1 MTAGGGPCRTVLFG
15 ACVNYARARVRELGQ
30 LDAVLLAE
38 QSLAVGALLDVV
50 YLDRLV
56 ALGRHEQ
63 LAGIVEVERQDAG
76 LGPALLEV
84 FTAEQ
89 LRAYR

>member
-1 MTAGGGPCRTVLFG
+1 M
-15 ACVNYARARVRELGQ
+15 RELGQ

-56 ALGRHEQ
+56 TLGRHEE
-63 LAGIVEVERQDAG
+63 LAGIVEVQRQDAG

-84 FTAEQ
+84 FAAKQ
-89 LRAYR
+89 LGAYC